1 ALLRSLLSRG
11 AEVNAHAGSWRTP
24 LHDAVR
30 ERRVELIEVMLEAG
44 ANPHAR
50 DILGRT
56 PLFGLAFL
64 QTMSQSHEDS
74 ARHWAIARMLIEK
87 GALMSPTDGYGENVH
102 TQMALCAFR
111 TMPYTAAIR
120 LLGELGVDLR
130 ARDSDGYTL
139 LHYMAG
145 DQHVDTYQPAVAS
158 LIDEGHVDIHAC
170 DDTSST
176 PLHEAV
182 RYRNINAVPLKQEN
196 MGLLAMLL
204 ERGINVNHQDLEGQT
219 PLHCAISR
227 AIGKQMAAKQ
237 QLRSLIEPERW
248 RYVVPIVKDLIAN
261 GADISI
267 RDRHQRTMLHLAAK
281 YNGGY
286 CEEIVQFL
294 VSLGV
299 DVNARDC
306 DGRTALHVA
315 GMVPRGE
322 PMVQTLLCVG
332 ADPSICDDAGRTP

>member
-1 ALLRSLLSRG
+1 
-11 AEVNAHAGSWRTP
+11 
-24 LHDAVR
+24 
-30 ERRVELIEVMLEAG
+30 
-44 ANPHAR
+44 
-50 DILGRT
+50 
-56 PLFGLAFL
+56 
-64 QTMSQSHEDS
+64 
-74 ARHWAIARMLIEK
+74 
-87 GALMSPTDGYGENVH
+87 
-102 TQMALCAFR
+102 
-111 TMPYTAAIR
+111 
-120 LLGELGVDLR
+120 
-130 ARDSDGYTL
+130 
-139 LHYMAG
+139 
-145 DQHVDTYQPAVAS
+145 
-158 LIDEGHVDIHAC
+158 
-170 DDTSST
+170 
-176 PLHEAV
+176 
-182 RYRNINAVPLKQEN
+182 
-196 MGLLAMLL
+196 
-204 ERGINVNHQDLEGQT
+204 
-219 PLHCAISR
+219 
-227 AIGKQMAAKQ
+227 MAAKQ

-332 ADPSICDDAGRTP
+332 ADPSICDDAGRTPYQPPAPHPYPTLANALGMDVHMRPLNIASQQPRVGEKRTREAGDERQDMKVAQRKWRTYTSGSSK